1 MRFFIVSELWNLTL
15 SVKDGIFH
23 FKKPNLG
30 HIVWRTQKLVCRVNM
45 EGKKNVVIFIVTLV
59 YGGPRYTFNYFKIWY
74 HNSRDIIRQLQMC
87 FHVWANLFRFT
98 KPSHWAPC
106 SIYCM
111 WKVKKC
117 CEATHT
123 HKRKSEREKLR
134 QTPFPLSPYF
144 LFEQQYPRLCAG
156 HNTGNT
162 LDCVQAECDIRD
174 YGKKVHNLEI
184 EFDETNDKL
193 QKAIGRKATGK

>member
-1 MRFFIVSELWNLTL
+1 
-15 SVKDGIFH
+15 
-23 FKKPNLG
+23 
-30 HIVWRTQKLVCRVNM
+30 
-45 EGKKNVVIFIVTLV
+45 
-59 YGGPRYTFNYFKIWY
+59 
-74 HNSRDIIRQLQMC
+74 MC

-193 QKAIGRKATGK
+193 QKAIGRKATGKQLCRLLSHRIFPKKADIRVFWSLKHRPKLKPDPIGVGKTGFALSYQTT